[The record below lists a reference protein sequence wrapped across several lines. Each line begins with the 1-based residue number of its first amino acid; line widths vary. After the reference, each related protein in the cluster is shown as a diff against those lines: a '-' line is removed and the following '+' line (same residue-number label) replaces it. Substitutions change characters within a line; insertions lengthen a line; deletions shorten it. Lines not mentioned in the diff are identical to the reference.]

1 MDRTNRARVDLKH
14 HMNTPD
20 SEDAGEHFRNARALL
35 SAIASK
41 FGACSSTYYLVKDP
55 HTGREYYTTAVE
67 RPNGGIRFRDGK
79 TQSTVMLQN
88 SEIIEISKDQ
98 YRASAGAR

>member
-1 MDRTNRARVDLKH
+1 
-14 HMNTPD
+14 MNVRFLIAT
-20 SEDAGEHFRNARALL
+20 FALATVPL
-35 SAIASK
+35 GL
-41 FGACSSTYYLVKDP
+41 GAFSSSYYLVKDP

-67 RPNGGIRFRDGK
+67 RSNGGIRFRDGK

>member
-1 MDRTNRARVDLKH
+1 M
-14 HMNTPD
+14 
-20 SEDAGEHFRNARALL
+20 NARFLITTLASATVLL
-35 SAIASK
+35 GL
-41 FGACSSTYYLVKDP
+41 GACGSTYYLVKDP

-67 RPNGGIRFRDGK
+67 RSNGGIRFKDGK

>member
-1 MDRTNRARVDLKH
+1 
-14 HMNTPD
+14 
-20 SEDAGEHFRNARALL
+20 
-35 SAIASK
+35 
-41 FGACSSTYYLVKDP
+41 VKDP

-67 RPNGGIRFRDGK
+67 RSNGGIRFKDGK

>member
-1 MDRTNRARVDLKH
+1 M
-14 HMNTPD
+14 
-20 SEDAGEHFRNARALL
+20 NARFLIATFAPATLL
-35 SAIASK
+35 LGL
-41 FGACSSTYYLVKDP
+41 GACGSTYYLVKDP

-67 RPNGGIRFRDGK
+67 RSNGGIRFTDGK

-88 SEIIEISKDQ
+88 SEIIEISRDQ

>member
-1 MDRTNRARVDLKH
+1 
-14 HMNTPD
+14 MNTPD
-20 SEDAGEHFRNARALL
+20 REDTGEHFRNARALL

-41 FGACSSTYYLVKDP
+41 FGACSSTS

-67 RPNGGIRFRDGK
+67 RSNGGIRFRDGK

>member
-1 MDRTNRARVDLKH
+1 M
-14 HMNTPD
+14 
-20 SEDAGEHFRNARALL
+20 NARFLITT
-35 SAIASK
+35 IASATVL
-41 FGACSSTYYLVKDP
+41 FGLGACGSTYYLVTDP

-67 RPNGGIRFRDGK
+67 ESYGGIRFKDGK